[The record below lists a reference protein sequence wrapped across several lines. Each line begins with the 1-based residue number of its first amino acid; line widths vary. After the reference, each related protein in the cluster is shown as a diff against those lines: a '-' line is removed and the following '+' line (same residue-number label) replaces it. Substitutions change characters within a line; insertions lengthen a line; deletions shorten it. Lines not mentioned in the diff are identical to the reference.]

1 MESKKSFEENLKAVD
16 EIISKLEEGK
26 LSLND
31 SIKSYEK
38 AMKLLK
44 VSSDIL
50 SEAEG
55 KVLKVIE
62 NNNGDIELEEA

>member
-1 MESKKSFEENLKAVD
+1 MENKKSFEENLKAVD
-16 EIISKLEEGK
+16 EIISKLEDGK
-26 LSLND
+26 LSLDD
-31 SIKSYEK
+31 SIKAYEK

-50 SEAEG
+50 NEAEG

-62 NNNGDIELEEA
+62 KNNGEIEFEEA

>member
-1 MESKKSFEENLKAVD
+1 MENKKSFEENLKAVD
-16 EIISKLEEGK
+16 EIISKLEDGK
-26 LSLND
+26 LSLDD

-50 SEAEG
+50 NEAEG

-62 NNNGDIELEEA
+62 KNNGEIEFEEA

>member
-1 MESKKSFEENLKAVD
+1 MESKKSFEENLHAVD
-16 EIISKLEEGK
+16 EIISKLEGGK
-26 LSLND
+26 LSLED

-44 VSSDIL
+44 ASSDVL
-50 SEAEG
+50 NEAEG

-62 NNNGDIELEEA
+62 SNSGDIEFEEV

>member
-1 MESKKSFEENLKAVD
+1 MESKKSFEENLHAID
-16 EIISKLEEGK
+16 EIISKLEGGK
-26 LSLND
+26 LSLED

-44 VSSDIL
+44 ASSDVL
-50 SEAEG
+50 NEAEG

-62 NNNGDIELEEA
+62 SNSGDIEFEEV